1 MTADPDIEH
10 HPGIQSLRR
19 DGFLSEAIDFMLPT
33 LREMHAPW
41 FDFAER
47 TNQLGQRIMNSAETA
62 CVGRTTHDPVSLVT
76 RLLIRSLSTFQGA
89 VILTERGM
97 AIEALTL
104 VRGLYENALWLG
116 FLMRS
121 PVEAVDALILDE
133 LRGRRGRDKALL
145 AQFARSGW
153 PDHVLKARLEARV
166 VVADQALKGKPR
178 LRVEDIAEKGDFG
191 DFYTYF
197 KQLSGGSA
205 HPSFYSLSKHLRMN
219 QDGSWSGHVTGP
231 DSEGMAQALT
241 LGTHALLVN
250 LAAFNGVWPGGD
262 GAGEVTDRLEEHLVL
277 AKVRPAI
284 DPEIP

>member
-1 MTADPDIEH
+1 MTADPNLEQN
-10 HPGIQSLRR
+10 PGIQSIRR
-19 DGFLSEAIDFMLPT
+19 DGFLSEAIDFMLPA

-47 TNQLGQRIMNSAETA
+47 TNQLGQRIMNSADAA
-62 CVGRTTHDPVSLVT
+62 CVGRTTHDPVSLAT

-116 FLMRS
+116 FLMRT
-121 PVEAVDALILDE
+121 PAEAVDALIVDE
-133 LRGRRGRDKALL
+133 WRSQRGRDKALL
-145 AQFARSGW
+145 AQFARAGW
-153 PDHVLKARLEARV
+153 PDQVLKARLEARV
-166 VVADQALKGKPR
+166 AAADNALKGKAR
-178 LRVEDIAEKGDFG
+178 LSVEDIAEKGAFG

-197 KQLSGGSA
+197 KQLSAGSA

-219 QDGSWSGHVTGP
+219 PDGSWSGHVTGP

-250 LAAFNGVWPGGD
+250 LAAFNGVWSGGD

-277 AKVRPAI
+277 AEVRPPI
-284 DPEIP
+284 DPENP